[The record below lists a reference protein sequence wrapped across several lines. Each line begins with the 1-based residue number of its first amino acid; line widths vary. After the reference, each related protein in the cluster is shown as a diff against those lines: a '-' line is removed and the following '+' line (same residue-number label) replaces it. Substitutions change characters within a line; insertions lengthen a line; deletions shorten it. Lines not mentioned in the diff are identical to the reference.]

1 MNIGMFGRGSARCGG
16 VCNGLSIA
24 VSYISEVLVIGCA
37 RVFGPLIWAVELLNK
52 RLGQKSLHVAKEDD
66 VVLAVEVDP
75 AVVAVLRIVALRLA
89 GSHAIENLVERLVVD
104 IAKSDVK
111 ILTEWHVTVTMDDEA
126 THDALAAQAQMPI
139 APLVVECHKVE
150 VLLCL

>member
-1 MNIGMFGRGSARCGG
+1 M
-16 VCNGLSIA
+16 
-24 VSYISEVLVIGCA
+24 ISCA

-111 ILTEWHVTVTMDDEA
+111 ILTEWHVTVTVDDEA
-126 THDALAAQAQMPI
+126 THDALAAQA
-139 APLVVECHKVE
+139 
-150 VLLCL
+150 